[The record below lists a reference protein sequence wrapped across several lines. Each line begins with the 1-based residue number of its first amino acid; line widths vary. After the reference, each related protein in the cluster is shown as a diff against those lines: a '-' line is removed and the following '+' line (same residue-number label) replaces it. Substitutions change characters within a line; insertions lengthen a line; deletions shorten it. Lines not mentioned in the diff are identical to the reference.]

1 MEPNIA
7 YNLLA
12 SVAIRNT
19 IDPYLLLNTITEDN
33 RASIELRKLCS
44 SSNRVGFEEYVQQFI
59 DNNF

>member
-1 MEPNIA
+1 MEPSTA

-19 IDPYLLLNTITEDN
+19 IDPYLLLDTITEDST
-33 RASIELRKLCS
+33 ASVELRNLCS
-44 SSNRVGFEEYVQQFI
+44 SSNRIGFEEYVQQFI

>member
-1 MEPNIA
+1 MEPNAA

-12 SVAIRNT
+12 SVAVRNT
-19 IDPYLLLNTITEDN
+19 IDPYLLLETITEDSE
-33 RASIELRKLCS
+33 ASVELRNLCS